1 MNKTRK
7 NVVIVGFLDEA
18 ERRSVSNPY
27 IDGGNIHY
35 VSNLSEATKFQGY
48 MIIIDNRN
56 NIDLVELDKKYR
68 KTFNRFELI
77 YIYNEKY
84 KERYYKYS
92 RFKIWNREIFCNLS
106 YEFACDWDDYK
117 KIKENSIKTKYNKN
131 KEIKLNMLYNFIKD
145 KKEITTKEIKNILG
159 ISERN
164 IQRYMED
171 INKIYKSVGY
181 DYSRNIWYFIW

>member
-18 ERRSVSNPY
+18 ERRSVSIPF

-48 MIIIDNRN
+48 MILIDNRD

-92 RFKIWNREIFCNLS
+92 RFKTWNREIFCDLS

-131 KEIKLNMLYNFIKD
+131 KETKLNMLYNFIKD
-145 KKEITTKEIKNILG
+145 KKEITTKEIKKILG

-171 INKIYKSVGY
+171 INNIYHNVGY
-181 DYSRNIWYFIW
+181 DYSNNEWYFIW